1 MSVKQEPDSQHSD
14 RQGQE
19 IPATAETATE
29 GASSKGFLQ
38 GWYISV
44 LRGIFAFVLGVLLLV
59 NPGGTKWNLVQY
71 MGIFWLT
78 TGLTSIAWAQPR
90 GKRNQWVG
98 WSLAAGILGVLAGS
112 IALLRPILARH
123 IETWVIVSLI
133 GAFAIITGLLHIFG
147 GFKTGSEYGRH
158 WSWGSYLLG
167 SVQVL
172 LGVVALTSPWE
183 PIPVGWLIASGW
195 CLITG
200 LLMVL
205 DARRLRAHAYSDGAV
220 DQE

>member
-1 MSVKQEPDSQHSD
+1 MRVRQEPDSQQSD
-14 RQGQE
+14 RQGQG

-29 GASSKGFLQ
+29 GGGGKGFLQ
-38 GWYISV
+38 RWYISV
-44 LRGIFAFVLGVLLLV
+44 ARGIFAFLLGILLLV
-59 NPGGTKWNLVQY
+59 NPGGTQWSLVQY
-71 MGIFWLT
+71 MGLFWLT
-78 TGLTSIAWAQPR
+78 TGLTSIAWARPR
-90 GKRNQWVG
+90 GRRIRWVG
-98 WSLAAGILGVLAGS
+98 WSLVAGILGVLAGL
-112 IALLRPILARH
+112 IALLRPILAQH
-123 IETWVIVSLI
+123 FATWVIISLI
-133 GAFAIITGLLHIFG
+133 GAFAIITGLLHILG
-147 GFKTGSEYGRH
+147 GFKTGSEYGPH

-200 LLMVL
+200 ILLLL
-205 DARRLRAHAYSDGAV
+205 DARRLRARASSDGLV

>member
-1 MSVKQEPDSQHSD
+1 MRVKQEPDSQQSD
-14 RQGQE
+14 RQGQG

-29 GASSKGFLQ
+29 GGDGKGFLQ

-44 LRGIFAFVLGVLLLV
+44 ARGIFAFLLGILLLV
-59 NPGGTKWNLVQY
+59 NPGGTQWSLLQY
-71 MGIFWLT
+71 MGVFWLT
-78 TGLTSIAWAQPR
+78 TGLTSIAWARPR
-90 GKRNQWVG
+90 GRRTRWVG
-98 WSLAAGILGVLAGS
+98 WSLAAGILGVLAGL
-112 IALLRPILARH
+112 IALLRPILTQIFA
-123 IETWVIVSLI
+123 TWVIISLI

-147 GFKTGSEYGRH
+147 GFKTGSKYGPH
-158 WSWGSYLLG
+158 WSWG
-167 SVQVL
+167 

-205 DARRLRAHAYSDGAV
+205 DARRLRARAYSDGAV

>member
-1 MSVKQEPDSQHSD
+1 MRERQEPDSHQSD
-14 RQGQE
+14 SQGQGQ
-19 IPATAETATE
+19 AATE
-29 GASSKGFLQ
+29 AGGGKGFLR

-44 LRGIFAFVLGVLLLV
+44 LRGILAFVLGILLLV

-78 TGLTSIAWAQPR
+78 TGLTSIAWARPR
-90 GKRNQWVG
+90 GKRIQWVG

-112 IALLRPILARH
+112 IALLSPILARH
-123 IETWVIVSLI
+123 LATWVIVSLI

-147 GFKTGSEYGRH
+147 GFRTGSEYGRQ

-167 SVQVL
+167 TVQVI
-172 LGVVALTSPWE
+172 LGVVALTNPWE
-183 PIPVGWLIASGW
+183 PIPAGWLVASGW

-200 LLMVL
+200 ILMLL
-205 DARRLRAHAYSDGAV
+205 DARHLRAYASSDGVV
-220 DQE
+220 DGA